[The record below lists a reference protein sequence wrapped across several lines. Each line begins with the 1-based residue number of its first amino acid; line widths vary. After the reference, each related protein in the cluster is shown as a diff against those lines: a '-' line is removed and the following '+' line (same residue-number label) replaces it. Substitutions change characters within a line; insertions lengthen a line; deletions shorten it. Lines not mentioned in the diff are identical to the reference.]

1 MLEKRNKRGLIGNSG
16 NICRKKSYMS
26 RWIYTFCII
35 VVLLC
40 FMIDFWRV
48 GKLPG
53 EADLQ
58 SGKSTLEP
66 ATIVYAIDG
75 DTVIV
80 NRNGKD
86 IRVRLIG
93 VNTPES
99 VSRTEENTE
108 EGYIASE
115 FTKGYLQKGQTVWLE
130 YDIQRTDKYGR
141 TLVYIWLTDQVDC
154 SSYDDFCTYNYGAI
168 LLQNTYC
175 EAKGYLPNIKY
186 RSWYER
192 LETE

>member
-1 MLEKRNKRGLIGNSG
+1 MSKW
-16 NICRKKSYMS
+16 IC
-26 RWIYTFCII
+26 TLCVV
-35 VVLLC
+35 VVL
-40 FMIDFWRV
+40 FYFIVHFWEV

-53 EADLQ
+53 ADDLQ
-58 SGKSTLEP
+58 SGQSILDSV
-66 ATIVYAIDG
+66 TIVYVIDG

-80 NRNGKD
+80 NQNGKD

-115 FTKGYLQKGQTVWLE
+115 FTKGYLQEGQTVWLE

-175 EAKGYLPNIKY
+175 EAKAYLPNIKY
-186 RSWYER
+186 REWYER
-192 LETE
+192 LDVEQR

>member
-1 MLEKRNKRGLIGNSG
+1 MLKWVYSLGAML
-16 NICRKKSYMS
+16 
-26 RWIYTFCII
+26 
-35 VVLLC
+35 V
-40 FMIDFWRV
+40 
-48 GKLPG
+48 
-53 EADLQ
+53 
-58 SGKSTLEP
+58 
-66 ATIVYAIDG
+66 IVYVAVTLTVTHSKIQEIQEIQEELYSASIQYVIDG

-80 NRNGKD
+80 NKD
-86 IRVRLIG
+86 GEEMKVRLIG

-115 FTKGYLQKGQTVWLE
+115 FTKGYLQEGQTVWLE
-130 YDIQRTDKYGR
+130 YDIQRTDRYGR
-141 TLVYIWLTDQVDC
+141 TLAYLWLTDQADR
-154 SSYDDFCTYNYGAI
+154 SSYEDFCTYNYGAI

-175 EAKGYLPNIKY
+175 EAKAYLPNIKY